1 MGMVR
6 DFQKERRV
14 IFKVMILKTETL
26 EGTIILMIG

>member
-14 IFKVMILKTETL
+14 VFKVMILKTATL
-26 EGTIILMIG
+26 EGTIVLMIG